1 MVAPLCPLAGLRAAA
16 YVERKSRPRLD
27 FRQLALRKMHRF
39 SAYADLSKL
48 TPMGGAHSEQTRLET
63 LRLFDHP
70 SYTIHNDK
78 TPHAIYPLQ
87 TSQQIAR

>member
-1 MVAPLCPLAGLRAAA
+1 MGAFRLLADSDAAV
-16 YVERKSRPRLD
+16 YVKRKSQPRLD
-27 FRQLALRKMHRF
+27 CRRLALRIMHRF
-39 SAYADLSKL
+39 SAFADLSKL